1 MMKKEDKIKEEIKK
15 WIDDNRGS
23 LPLNVDSWEIH
34 VSRNKENKKPASI
47 KLGKYNARIMISD
60 PFYKPYSKTFLL

>member
-1 MMKKEDKIKEEIKK
+1 MKKEDKIKEEIKK

-47 KLGKYNARIMISD
+47 ELGKYNARIMISD